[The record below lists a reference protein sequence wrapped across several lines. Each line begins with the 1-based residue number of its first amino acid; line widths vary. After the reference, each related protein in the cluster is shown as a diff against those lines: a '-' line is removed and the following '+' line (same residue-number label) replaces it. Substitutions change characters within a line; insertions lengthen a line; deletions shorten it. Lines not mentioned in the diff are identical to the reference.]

1 MTTFEP
7 FDGNLIVGNPGMEFA
22 GHRRSRVC
30 SIAGAHV
37 VADFDLSCGFNG
49 TTSTHY
55 ISDLEWLQMCLRT
68 QEEEGILMCR
78 KL

>member
-1 MTTFEP
+1 LNH

-49 TTSTHY
+49 TTEYTLY
-55 ISDLEWLQMCLRT
+55 IGSWVAANVFEDT
-68 QEEEGILMCR
+68 GGGGHFDV
-78 KL
+78 